1 MSTFLRWALSVLTM
15 VSVAAVLSVVVAPAR
30 ADDPPP
36 LADDPAAT
44 ADCGEPGAAT
54 LAVVDCSGL
63 DPVPD
68 LNPDDTPQLM
78 ASVAEAS
85 RAADALPAYCRYHSE
100 VAFYAATDWLGLV
113 RSLALDR
120 STCVDFYVS
129 VPPVVKDKTL
139 MRPDQA
145 DRIREFGVHFHPM
158 AEIHYATWKTWITS
172 HPPNTYYSAGVEAG
186 HRLLAAG
193 YETWA
198 LNELPSGVRQGQPG
212 TRANAAA
219 FIRGLYDGSDGA
231 PGCVFVVGV
240 GQPTSPLDVYKA
252 NLSGWL
258 RDSMFWS
265 DISGRVRFWAQEA
278 YPDVRDWAV
287 PGASRE
293 QRTQHL
299 ADYLMHPLALA
310 DSLAAD
316 PTTAAAR
323 SFLADTYVALTGDAW
338 QWSSGFGWT
347 NVPIDLMESFFSEQV
362 FAVRHYA
369 GSNPQ
374 GAPAGRFGAAWAPQP
389 QPPVP
394 DTVLLRER
402 TASALH
408 YAYEQGGSSQTGACG
423 PPGEHVWCQGELPGA
438 GFVDGWSTFPQTP
451 DP

>member
-1 MSTFLRWALSVLTM
+1 MNGFFRWGLSVLTM
-15 VSVAAVLSVVVAPAR
+15 VSVAAVVFVVVAPAR
-30 ADDPPP
+30 ADDP
-36 LADDPAAT
+36 AAGP
-44 ADCGEPGAAT
+44 DCGEPRAAT

-68 LNPDDTPQLM
+68 LNPADTQQVM

-129 VPPVVKDKTL
+129 VPPVVRDKTV

-158 AEIHYATWKTWITS
+158 AEIHYATWKAWIAS

-198 LNELPSGVRQGQPG
+198 LNELGSGVRQGQPG
-212 TRANAAA
+212 VRANAAE
-219 FIRGLYDGSDGA
+219 FIRGLYDGSGGT
-231 PGCVFVVGV
+231 PGLVFVAGV
-240 GQPTSPLDVYKA
+240 GQPTTPLDVYKT

-265 DISGRVRFWAQEA
+265 DISGRVRFWAQEV
-278 YPDVRDWAV
+278 YPDIRDWAV

-299 ADYLMHPLALA
+299 ADYLMHPLALRRLSRRRPNHRHGA
-310 DSLAAD
+310 QLPRRYLRSAHQRRLAVVVRLRLDERPHRPDGVVHLRAGVRRPPLRWLPPGGSTRGSLRRRLG
-316 PTTAAAR
+316 PSAAR
-323 SFLADTYVALTGDAW
+323 ARHRASARTHRQCAPLRLRSRRQQPDWRLRPSRRTPL
-338 QWSSGFGWT
+338 
-347 NVPIDLMESFFSEQV
+347 VP
-362 FAVRHYA
+362 R
-369 GSNPQ
+369 
-374 GAPAGRFGAAWAPQP
+374 
-389 QPPVP
+389 
-394 DTVLLRER
+394 R
-402 TASALH
+402 TADA
-408 YAYEQGGSSQTGACG
+408 A
-423 PPGEHVWCQGELPGA
+423 
-438 GFVDGWSTFPQTP
+438 FVEGWATFPQTP
-451 DP
+451 EP

>member
-1 MSTFLRWALSVLTM
+1 MSRFLRWALSIVTM
-15 VSVAAVLSVVVAPAR
+15 VSVAAVVFVVVAPAR
-30 ADDPPP
+30 ADDP
-36 LADDPAAT
+36 T
-44 ADCGEPGAAT
+44 AGVDCGEPEAAT

-68 LNPDDTPQLM
+68 LNPADTPQVM
-78 ASVAEAS
+78 TAVAEAS
-85 RAADALPAYCRYHSE
+85 QAADALPADCRYHSE

-120 STCVDFYVS
+120 SPCVDFYVS
-129 VPPVVKDKTL
+129 VPPVVRDKTL

-158 AEIHYATWKTWITS
+158 AEIHYATWRSWIAS
-172 HPPNTYYSAGVEAG
+172 HPPNTFYSAGVEAG
-186 HRLLAAG
+186 QRLLAAG

-198 LNELPSGVRQGQPG
+198 LNELPSSVRQGQSG
-212 TRANAAA
+212 ARANAAD
-219 FIRGLYDGSDGA
+219 FIRGLYDGSGGV

-240 GQPTSPLDVYKA
+240 GQSTLPLDVYRT

-265 DISGRVRFWAQEA
+265 DISGRVRFWAQEV
-278 YPDVRDWAV
+278 YPDIRDWAV

-293 QRTQHL
+293 QRSQHL

-310 DSLAAD
+310 QSLAAD

-323 SFLADTYVALTGDAW
+323 SFLADTYVALTNDAW

-347 NVPIDLMESFFSEQV
+347 NVPIDLMQPFISEQV

-369 GSNPQ
+369 GSHPQ
-374 GAPAGRFGAAWAPQP
+374 EAPAGRFGAAWAPQP

-394 DTVLLRER
+394 DIVLLRAR

-408 YAYEQGGSSQTGACG
+408 YAYAQGGSSQTGACG
-423 PPGEHVWCQGELPGA
+423 PPGAHEWCQGELPGA
-438 GFVDGWSTFPQTP
+438 AFVEGWATFPQTP
-451 DP
+451 QP

>member
-1 MSTFLRWALSVLTM
+1 MNRFLRWALSVLTM
-15 VSVAAVLSVVVAPAR
+15 VSVAAVVFVVVAPAR
-30 ADDPPP
+30 ADDP
-36 LADDPAAT
+36 AAGP
-44 ADCGEPGAAT
+44 DCGDPGAAT

-68 LNPDDTPQLM
+68 LNPADTPQVM

-85 RAADALPAYCRYHSE
+85 RAADALPTYCRYHSE

-129 VPPVVKDKTL
+129 VPPIVKDKTL

-186 HRLLAAG
+186 HRLLAVG

-198 LNELPSGVRQGQPG
+198 LNELGSGVRQGQPG
-212 TRANAAA
+212 ARANAAE
-219 FIRGLYDGSDGA
+219 FIRGLYDGSGGT
-231 PGCVFVVGV
+231 PGLVFVAGV
-240 GQPTSPLDVYKA
+240 GQPTTPLDVYRT

-265 DISGRVRFWAQEA
+265 DISGRVRFWAQEV
-278 YPDVRDWAV
+278 YPDIRDWAV

-323 SFLADTYVALTGDAW
+323 SVLADTYVALTNDAW
-338 QWSSGFGWT
+338 QWSAGFGWT
-347 NVPIDLMESFFSEQV
+347 NVPIDLMESFISEQV

-369 GSNPQ
+369 GSHPE
-374 GAPAGRFGAAWAPQP
+374 GAPAGRFGSAWAPQP
-389 QPPVP
+389 PGP
-394 DTVLLRER
+394 DTVLLRGR

-408 YAYEQGGSSQTGACG
+408 YAYDQGGSSQTGACG
-423 PPGEHVWCQGELPGA
+423 PPGEHHWCQGELPDA
-438 GFVDGWSTFPQTP
+438 AFVEGWATFPQLAEP
-451 DP
+451 